1 MVADR
6 GPGIPREEQERVFEK
21 FVRGRRAMEGNVKGT
36 GVGLAMVRHIATA
49 HGGAVRLES
58 EPGRGSVF
66 TLDLPEAE

>member
-1 MVADR
+1 
-6 GPGIPREEQERVFEK
+6 
-21 FVRGRRAMEGNVKGT
+21 
-36 GVGLAMVRHIATA
+36 MVRHIALA